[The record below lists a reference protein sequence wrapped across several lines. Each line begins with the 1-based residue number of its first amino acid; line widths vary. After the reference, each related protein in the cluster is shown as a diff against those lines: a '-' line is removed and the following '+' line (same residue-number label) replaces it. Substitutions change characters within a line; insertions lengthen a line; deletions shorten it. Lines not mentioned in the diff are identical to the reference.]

1 MAKKSQIFKSFAD
14 LAADMMQQAVKQ
26 ADNVSKTKRP
36 RITTAKK
43 PTFETQK
50 IEYTPAKRF
59 TSDEVRIHNA
69 WNKYKSTEP
78 YVSMP
83 EDEAYKLFM
92 EDWNF
97 RHDPSRIAVR
107 DLGQTINQMDRTS
120 GTTTPSWIRHAM
132 SKVVSQNPEA
142 LMSFPSPAP
151 KFGSNQRVV
160 IPEVSDIPDYFAPQQ
175 YRGVNNIDT
184 MFEQAESMSALGT
197 DDTASQFLSAGL
209 EDVSAI
215 ARGKKPTSFKY
226 KPITGNISKQILEE
240 IVARRNSPA
249 GTLEWLQ
256 KINSK
261 NPTLGLHYLDLFAQR
276 PNYFR
281 QMFNPNGSMI
291 K

>member
-14 LAADMMQQAVKQ
+14 LAADMIQQAAKQ

-36 RITTAKK
+36 RTTTIKK
-43 PTFETQK
+43 PTFEIQK
-50 IEYTPAKRF
+50 IDYTPAKRF

-120 GTTTPSWIRHAM
+120 GTTTPSWMRHAM
-132 SKVVSQNPEA
+132 SKAVSQNPEA
-142 LMSFPSPAP
+142 LMSFPPPAP
-151 KFGSNQRVV
+151 KFGSKQRIV
-160 IPEVSDIPDYFAPQQ
+160 IPEVSDIPDYFAPQK
-175 YRGVNNIDT
+175 YRGIDNIDST
-184 MFEQAESMSALGT
+184 FEQAKLMSRIGA
-197 DDTASQFLSAGL
+197 DDTANQFLSAGL
-209 EDVSAI
+209 GDVAAI
-215 ARGKKPTSFKY
+215 ARGMKPTSFKY
-226 KPITGNISKQILEE
+226 KPVTGNISKQILEE
-240 IVARRNSPA
+240 MVARRNSPI

-256 KINSK
+256 KINTK
-261 NPTLGLHYLDLFAQR
+261 NPELGISYLDMFAQK

-281 QMFNPNGSMI
+281 QMFNPDGSMI